1 MKTDKIFYT
10 LFQIFPELL
19 FQLLNQP
26 PALAQNYQFQSGE
39 FKELAFRLEGIFL
52 PNSPDLDY
60 PVYFLEV
67 QFQKDPEFYW
77 RFFTE
82 IFLYLNQYKPL
93 RPWYAIVI
101 WAKESFDDGLPLPY
115 QQLLVSQHIQRI
127 YLDRITPQTS
137 NSLGLQIVQFI
148 ITPEPQATQQVPSL
162 LKRAKQQVTDA
173 AIQQN
178 VVELIEKII
187 VYKFP
192 QKSRQE
198 LEAMFSLTEWKQTRF
213 YQEAKE
219 EGKLEGEQ
227 KGRLEGEQKG
237 RLEGEQKGKLEG
249 ELEGKLKTVPLLLKL
264 GLTPEQIAEELK
276 IDIEKIQQFI
286 ASQNN

>member
-19 FQLLNQP
+19 FQLLGQP
-26 PALAQNYQFQSGE
+26 TDFAQNYQFQSVE
-39 FKELAFRLEGIFL
+39 IKELAFRLDGIFL
-52 PNSPDLDY
+52 PNSNALDD
-60 PVYFLEV
+60 PIYFLEV

-93 RPWYAIVI
+93 RPWFAIVL
-101 WAKESFDDGLPLPY
+101 WAKESLDDGLPLPY
-115 QQLLVSQHIQRI
+115 QQLLVSQHLKRI
-127 YLDRITPQTS
+127 YLDRLTPQTS
-137 NSLGLQIVQFI
+137 HSLGLQIVQFI
-148 ITPEPQATQQVPSL
+148 IAPELQATQQVPSL
-162 LKRAKQQVTDA
+162 LNQAKQQISDA
-173 AIQQN
+173 IIQEN
-178 VVELIEKII
+178 IVELIEKII
-187 VYKFP
+187 IYKFP

-227 KGRLEGEQKG
+227 
-237 RLEGEQKGKLEG
+237 
-249 ELEGKLKTVPLLLKL
+249 EGKLKTVSSFLKL
-264 GLTPEQIAEELK
+264 GLTPEQIAEELE
-276 IDIEKIQQFI
+276 INIEKIRQFI

>member
-10 LFQIFPELL
+10 LFQVFPELL
-19 FQLLNQP
+19 FQLLGQP
-26 PALAQNYQFQSGE
+26 PALAQNYQFQSVE
-39 FKELAFRLEGIFL
+39 IKELAFRLDGIFL
-52 PNSPDLDY
+52 PDSNQLDSPI
-60 PVYFLEV
+60 YFLEV

-115 QQLLVSQHIQRI
+115 QQLLVSQHLQQI
-127 YLDRITPQTS
+127 YLDRLTPQPS
-137 NSLGLQIVQFI
+137 SSLGLEI
-148 ITPEPQATQQVPSL
+148 IQLIIAPEPQAIAQVPSL
-162 LKRAKQQVTDA
+162 LNQAKQQVRNAT
-173 AIQQN
+173 IQQN
-178 VVELIEKII
+178 IVELIEKIV

-219 EGKLEGEQ
+219 EGKLEG
-227 KGRLEGEQKG
+227 
-237 RLEGEQKGKLEG
+237 KLEG
-249 ELEGKLKTVPLLLKL
+249 EEEGKLKTVPLLLKL
-264 GLTPEQIAEELK
+264 GLTTEQIAEELK
-276 IDIEKIQQFI
+276 INIDKIQQFI

>member
-19 FQLLNQP
+19 FQLLDQP
-26 PALAQNYQFQSGE
+26 PNLAQNYQFQSVE
-39 FKELAFRLEGIFL
+39 IKELAFRLDGIFL
-52 PNSPDLDY
+52 PESYNLDA
-60 PVYFLEV
+60 PIYFLEV

-93 RPWYAIVI
+93 RPWYAIVL

-115 QQLLVSQHIQRI
+115 QQLLVNDHLQRI
-127 YLDRITPQTS
+127 YLDRLTIQTS
-137 NSLGLQIVQFI
+137 NSLGLQIIQFI
-148 ITPEPQATQQVPSL
+148 ISSEPQATQQVSSL
-162 LKRAKQQVTDA
+162 LNQAKQQVSDSI
-173 AIQQN
+173 IQQN
-178 VVELIEKII
+178 IVELIEKII

-192 QKSRQE
+192 EKSRQE
-198 LEAMFSLTEWKQTRF
+198 LEAMFNLTEWKQTRF

-219 EGKLEGEQ
+219 EGQLN
-227 KGRLEGEQKG
+227 
-237 RLEGEQKGKLEG
+237 
-249 ELEGKLKTVPLLLKL
+249 TVPLLLKL

-276 IDIEKIQQFI
+276 INIEKIRQFI